1 METYCH
7 RRYGKK
13 LSLQTGEEEK
23 KCQKHII
30 DLLNW
35 CNQLNLSNGAS
46 ILPYKIHQFIP
57 QTGNVYLTIGDQAS
71 RQITV
76 EEKLYCKELS
86 HGDVKIMYYPVV
98 FSRLSGHEFYVIK
111 IIGSTI
117 MPRNFD
123 GYATGDGDS
132 DVNDGYII
140 LPHHGES
147 VDDYML
153 DITSDDIPSDWY
165 TTNKKGVRKLKKTY
179 EARIP
184 QKIYVTQSGA
194 YSPTEPL
201 DGMGY
206 MEAVFVPSPLMYD
219 PAARAIYKGKQSE
232 YSKLSRIGGEGRST
246 ATTVLSYEDIILMQ
260 KMGITQNDRKVLT
273 FVDARQ
279 DAALQA
285 GHFNDFI
292 RIGKVRSA
300 IWNAIKD
307 ATEAIDN
314 TKIARMVLDNL
325 HLQVDD
331 YSKREGLRGGRA
343 NDVKNIM
350 ERYLSTII
358 MMTLLATGL

>member
-1 METYCH
+1 
-7 RRYGKK
+7 
-13 LSLQTGEEEK
+13 
-23 KCQKHII
+23 
-30 DLLNW
+30 
-35 CNQLNLSNGAS
+35 
-46 ILPYKIHQFIP
+46 
-57 QTGNVYLTIGDQAS
+57 
-71 RQITV
+71 
-76 EEKLYCKELS
+76 
-86 HGDVKIMYYPVV
+86 MYYPVV

-219 PAARAIYKGKQSE
+219 PTARAIYKGKQSE

-260 KMGITQNDRKVLT
+260 RWG
-273 FVDARQ
+273 
-279 DAALQA
+279 
-285 GHFNDFI
+285 
-292 RIGKVRSA
+292 
-300 IWNAIKD
+300 
-307 ATEAIDN
+307 
-314 TKIARMVLDNL
+314 
-325 HLQVDD
+325 
-331 YSKREGLRGGRA
+331 
-343 NDVKNIM
+343 
-350 ERYLSTII
+350 
-358 MMTLLATGL
+358 